1 VTSVNVVPGG
11 PSGVPGDPD
20 YATQLATWLTA
31 DYHVVRMSVGGDKPE
46 TLVPPAAP

>member
-1 VTSVNVVPGG
+1 VVPGG

-31 DYHVVRMSVGGDKPE
+31 DTHKVSMKTLVPRGEQDL
-46 TLVPPAAP
+46 LVPPAP